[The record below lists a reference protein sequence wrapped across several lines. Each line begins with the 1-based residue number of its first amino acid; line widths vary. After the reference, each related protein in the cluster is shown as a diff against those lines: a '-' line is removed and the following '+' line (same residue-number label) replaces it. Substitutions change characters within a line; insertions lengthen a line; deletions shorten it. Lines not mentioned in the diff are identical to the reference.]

1 MSCSTDRASKTI
13 RSARRAT
20 APVSSPLTLQRPRAT
35 AGALI
40 IGLSSL
46 TAATASHRPTDPPAP
61 TAPAQVHNTAPSPA
75 DLLATAR
82 SNDSKEGGL
91 VALEAIAKVLVQ
103 DPGNADARQ
112 LRARITSHFV
122 PAEFEIVVQD
132 PDPGVV
138 TDAAARARIT
148 ATGLPWKIRHS
159 KSGIAMLLCPPGEFT
174 MGSTR
179 DSDEKPP
186 RKVCISRPFWIGE
199 TEVTRAQW
207 CAVMGGDP
215 RKDGQRERL
224 PIAFRNWFSARQLC
238 TQLGGGIRLPTEAEW
253 EYACRGGTD
262 TRFSFGDEPDPAQ
275 ADRYAWHRGNSKDSI
290 HEVATKLPNAWGLF
304 DMHGNLGEWCAD
316 WYSVTYYREAPA
328 ADPPGPAQGEHR
340 VTRGGSHLA
349 RIPSL
354 SSANRD
360 MFAPGDPDYTFNDV
374 GIRVAR
380 SAQ

>member
-1 MSCSTDRASKTI
+1 MLGSA
-13 RSARRAT
+13 RSAT
-20 APVSSPLTLQRPRAT
+20 TP
-35 AGALI
+35 
-40 IGLSSL
+40 LSSL
-46 TAATASHRPTDPPAP
+46 PTGKRSRAHVLALLIGLASPAVAAASPPPADSPASPAP
-61 TAPAQVHNTAPSPA
+61 TQSASAAQSPA

-82 SNDSKEGGL
+82 ANDSKQGGL

-122 PAEFEIVVQD
+122 PPEFEVVAQD

-138 TDAAARARIT
+138 TDAAARARIA

-159 KSGIAMLLCPPGEFT
+159 RSGIAMLLCPPGEFT

-186 RKVCISRPFWIGE
+186 RKVGISRPFWIGE

-207 CAVMGGDP
+207 CTVMGGDP
-215 RKDGQRERL
+215 RKDGQSERL
-224 PIAFRNWFSARQLC
+224 PIAFRNWLSARQLC
-238 TQLGGGIRLPTEAEW
+238 TQLGAGFRMPTEAEW
-253 EYACRGGTD
+253 EYACRGGTS

-275 ADRYAWHRGNSKDSI
+275 ADRYAWHRGNSKDST
-290 HEVATKLPNAWGLF
+290 HEVATKLPNPWGLF

-328 ADPPGPAQGEHR
+328 TDPPGPAQGEHR
-340 VTRGGSHLA
+340 VTRGGSHLS

-354 SSANRD
+354 SCANRD